1 MPDLVRYL
9 EIVRLCQI
17 CQMLSDRPDFV
28 RIARF
33 CQILSDMSDFARF
46 CQILPD
52 MTDFA
57 KHVRFVRCLILSVI
71 LNHWFD
77 IARVHVIDLCF
88 ELAWR
93 YGIGA
98 SLLNQGKISPRISET
113 IPLQTVSIM
122 DHKYCFGDEGRRETH
137 GLRGQGFPFQ
147 PL

>member
-17 CQMLSDRPDFV
+17 CQMLSDRADFV
-28 RIARF
+28 RISRF

-52 MTDFA
+52 RTDFA
-57 KHVRFVRCLILSVI
+57 KQVRFVRCLILSVI

-93 YGIGA
+93 YG
-98 SLLNQGKISPRISET
+98 QGSIFWPEIPISSPTQKFRKSYFFPVFRGVFCAATCET
-113 IPLQTVSIM
+113 T
-122 DHKYCFGDEGRRETH
+122 
-137 GLRGQGFPFQ
+137 GFFKKW
-147 PL
+147 L